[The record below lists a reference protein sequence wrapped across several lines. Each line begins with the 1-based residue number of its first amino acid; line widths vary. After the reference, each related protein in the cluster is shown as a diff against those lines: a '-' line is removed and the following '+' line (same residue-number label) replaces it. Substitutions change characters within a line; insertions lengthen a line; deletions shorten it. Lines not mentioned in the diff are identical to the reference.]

1 MLIDWTR
8 FGASG
13 LVALC
18 ALSAAS
24 AAPDE
29 LASGLDRDGMN
40 PAIRPQDDLFGAMNG
55 KWLDQT
61 PIPPDKAEYGVLFQL
76 RDKSDE
82 RVKALIE
89 ELAARKPDPDSV
101 PGKVA
106 FLFNDT
112 ATTE

>member
-40 PAIRPQDDLFGAMNG
+40 PAIRPQELSAPRN
-55 KWLDQT
+55 
-61 PIPPDKAEYGVLFQL
+61 
-76 RDKSDE
+76 
-82 RVKALIE
+82 E
-89 ELAARKPDPDSV
+89 ELRVAPQPAAPQ
-101 PGKVA
+101 PGTPQP
-106 FLFNDT
+106 T
-112 ATTE
+112 APQVTTTGNVTSGN